1 MVECLLYVVNYIDY
15 IEECYIPILNLSGT
29 WFSVVGNGDNYIAI
43 ISSQTFFSFCK
54 KKENSKKKKKKE
66 MQLSFYIL
74 MEKNIFVRLFNHCK
88 ISNCTH
94 DYYG

>member
-54 KKENSKKKKKKE
+54 KKENSKKKKKRNAIKLLYPDGKE
-66 MQLSFYIL
+66 HIC
-74 MEKNIFVRLFNHCK
+74 EI
-88 ISNCTH
+88 I
-94 DYYG
+94 